1 MTGLN
6 DMNLNNH
13 FSDVNDQRTK
23 VEQPQLAKKRALM
36 DSHTKIAVMD
46 THEQTTA
53 HLHCNGRNLAIVK
66 IGISSSKDPT
76 YSKQPPSHGLCGTP
90 TLPLDRRA
98 SQANKRTPQIDECH
112 GDR

>member
-23 VEQPQLAKKRALM
+23 VEQPQLATKRALM
-36 DSHTKIAVMD
+36 DSHTKLAVMD

-53 HLHCNGRNLAIVK
+53 HLH
-66 IGISSSKDPT
+66 
-76 YSKQPPSHGLCGTP
+76 Y
-90 TLPLDRRA
+90 LPLQR
-98 SQANKRTPQIDECH
+98 PQS
-112 GDR
+112 GDRQDRHQLEQGSNLLQAASIARFVWNTNFASG